1 MHFRLRWKQVES
13 DEWTVGGRN
22 ITSPESLEIVRQ
34 TLEEAPIIMEHW
46 FFYGS
51 SSPDR
56 LVFDDFDNFIEYLNT
71 KAFAGDAI
79 HIWNFSEVCKDDN
92 TITNGKCPAEDGRI
106 PKKGAY

>member
-1 MHFRLRWKQVES
+1 MDSRWSKYNIAWKLGNYS
-13 DEWTVGGRN
+13 SNIGRSAYHHR
-22 ITSPESLEIVRQ
+22 T
-34 TLEEAPIIMEHW
+34 
-46 FFYGS
+46 
-51 SSPDR
+51 